1 MRRQLAHLVRLADD
15 LLDVSRITHGRVEL
29 RREAMELGAVLDA
42 AVAAVRGAAET
53 SSHQIVVTRA
63 AEPIWLDADP
73 VRVLQ
78 VIENLLSNAI
88 KYTDDGGRIEVA
100 IERDGDFAVIRV
112 RDDGI
117 GIERDQLAEI
127 FEPFTQ
133 ASSGIDRSQGGLGIG
148 LSLVRHFVGLH
159 GGTVSASSEGPG
171 KGSEFVTR
179 LPIGKTSPPPASTE
193 DGPRQGGAG
202 SRCVLVVDDNV
213 GAASMLALLLGRLG
227 ADRVEVA
234 ADGFSAV
241 RKAEELIPDVILLDI
256 GLPGMDGYQVAREL
270 RQRPQLER
278 SVLVALT
285 GYGQEQDRARSRE
298 AGFDEH
304 LVKPASVDDLQRV
317 LTMSRKK
324 W

>member
-1 MRRQLAHLVRLADD
+1 
-15 LLDVSRITHGRVEL
+15 
-29 RREAMELGAVLDA
+29 
-42 AVAAVRGAAET
+42 
-53 SSHQIVVTRA
+53 
-63 AEPIWLDADP
+63 
-73 VRVLQ
+73 
-78 VIENLLSNAI
+78 
-88 KYTDDGGRIEVA
+88 
-100 IERDGDFAVIRV
+100 
-112 RDDGI
+112 
-117 GIERDQLAEI
+117 
-127 FEPFTQ
+127 
-133 ASSGIDRSQGGLGIG
+133 
-148 LSLVRHFVGLH
+148 
-159 GGTVSASSEGPG
+159 
-171 KGSEFVTR
+171 
-179 LPIGKTSPPPASTE
+179 
-193 DGPRQGGAG
+193 
-202 SRCVLVVDDNV
+202 VLVVDDNV